1 MNENQ
6 SITPKETQRI
16 LVAIGL
22 SVATKTCP
30 EVEVSDVEAACRFIR
45 SRFDDVDWDWEDNAA
60 SIFGDDR
67 RIPVCEDDEG
77 NEAHFT
83 IRLVGQRIVAVFRKP
98 SGETV
103 IDSSYHGSIDE
114 AKEVAFEDANRYG
127 WNLVSVATV
136 NA

>member
-1 MNENQ
+1 MQ
-6 SITPKETQRI
+6 ITPKETQRI

-30 EVEVSDVEAACRFIR
+30 EVEVCNVEAACRFIQ
-45 SRFDDVDWDWEDNAA
+45 SRFDDVDWDWDDNAA

-67 RIPVCEDDEG
+67 RIPVCDDDDG

-83 IRLVGQRIVAVFRKP
+83 IRLVQ
-98 SGETV
+98 
-103 IDSSYHGSIDE
+103 
-114 AKEVAFEDANRYG
+114 
-127 WNLVSVATV
+127 TV

>member
-30 EVEVSDVEAACRFIR
+30 TVEVCNVEAAVRWIR
-45 SRFDDVDWDWEDNAA
+45 SNFDDVDWDLDHNEVT
-60 SIFGDDR
+60 IFGDDR
-67 RIPVCEDDEG
+67 RIPVCDDDEG

-83 IRLVGQRIVAVFRKP
+83 IRLVQ
-98 SGETV
+98 T
-103 IDSSYHGSIDE
+103 
-114 AKEVAFEDANRYG
+114 
-127 WNLVSVATV
+127 ATL
-136 NA
+136 

>member
-22 SVATKTCP
+22 SIATKTCP
-30 EVEVSDVEAACRFIR
+30 TVEVCDVEAACRWIR
-45 SRFDDVDWDWEDNAA
+45 SRFDDVDWDWDDNAA

-67 RIPVCEDDEG
+67 RIPVCDDDDG

-83 IRLVGQRIVAVFRKP
+83 IQLVQTITA
-98 SGETV
+98 
-103 IDSSYHGSIDE
+103 
-114 AKEVAFEDANRYG
+114 
-127 WNLVSVATV
+127 
-136 NA
+136 

>member
-1 MNENQ
+1 MKNE
-6 SITPKETQRI
+6 SITPKEAQQI

-30 EVEVSDVEAACRFIR
+30 TVEVADVEAACHFIE
-45 SRFDDVDWDWEDNAA
+45 SRFDDVDWDWDDGEA

-67 RIPVCEDDEG
+67 RIPVCDDDEG

-83 IRLVGQRIVAVFRKP
+83 IQLVQA
-98 SGETV
+98 
-103 IDSSYHGSIDE
+103 
-114 AKEVAFEDANRYG
+114 
-127 WNLVSVATV
+127 V